1 MTRAEFQIFCTALA
15 VVLGV
20 LWTVAAATAV
30 ASVVRRVAGGG
41 RRLTGAA
48 VGLLGAVVLP
58 LVWTFTPETP
68 AVLAPL
74 GAAALLTQAARGLTL
89 WGTVAAWRAA
99 EAPGDLPPPPP
110 GPPDFAFLNG
120 GAE

>member
-1 MTRAEFQIFCTALA
+1 M
-15 VVLGV
+15 LGV

-99 EAPGDLPPPPP
+99 EAPGDPPPPPP
-110 GPPDFAFLNG
+110 GPPDFSFLNG
-120 GAE
+120 GDP